1 MTEYEKADLDSAQFD
16 RLVDLIDVL
25 GTHLTIYL
33 TLISA
38 YIVVAYIVG
47 AKLTRLQVSLV
58 SVLYFAA
65 TLFEA
70 LLIVALVRGSVHM
83 LSYLGE
89 IDRSVGDTLIANMGG
104 QYLGLMVLIA
114 GLIMPLWF
122 MYSVRK
128 NAKLGSK

>member
-1 MTEYEKADLDSAQFD
+1 MTEYERADLDSAQFD
-16 RLVDLIDVL
+16 RLVNLVDVL

-38 YIVVAYIVG
+38 YIIVAYAVG
-47 AKLTRLQVSLV
+47 GKLSRLQVSLV

-83 LSYLGE
+83 MSYLGE
-89 IDRSVGDTLIANMGG
+89 IDQTLSQAIITNMGG
-104 QYLGLMVLIA
+104 EYLGLVVLIA

-122 MYSVRK
+122 MWSIRREK
-128 NAKLGSK
+128 R